1 MTADAALAARLRA
14 AVEAQ
19 LPAAAELRHQVHREP
34 DLGGHE
40 ERTAERV
47 AAALGAPGA
56 PWVTQGRLI
65 AVPAGPG
72 PAGSDGPHIAIRAE
86 LDALPIT
93 EATGAPWASANG
105 AMHACGHDV
114 HLAAL
119 TAVGRAIAAVG
130 GPLPLL
136 AVLQPREESLPSGAL
151 DILGSAELAAFEV
164 GAFLGVHLHPSLPAG
179 TVSAQAGPV
188 NASADDITI
197 TITGQPSHA
206 AYPHLGRD
214 PIVAAAATVL
224 ALQHLVSRRVSPMHP
239 TVLTIGA
246 LHAGTAGNAIP
257 GSAELT
263 GTLRAF
269 DEADRAA
276 LHTMVTETAELTARS
291 YGCRAEVSLGL
302 GEPVLR
308 NDAALAAASAPWL
321 AALGLDPGGDMRS
334 CGADDFAWY
343 NGKFPALM
351 SFVGVGET
359 TVPGLHHPEF
369 LPPDG
374 AIADAAMAM
383 LAGYLGACDVLAGQ
397 AGPTSPDP
405 GGSPVGTL

>member
-1 MTADAALAARLRA
+1 MTTGATLAGRLRA
-14 AVEAQ
+14 AVESH
-19 LPAAAELRHQVHREP
+19 LPAAVEVRHQVHREP

-40 ERTAERV
+40 QRTAERV
-47 AAALGAPGA
+47 AAALGAPEA

-65 AVPAGPG
+65 AI
-72 PAGSDGPHIAIRAE
+72 PAGSGPHIAIRAE

-93 EATGAPWASANG
+93 EATGAPWASTNG

-119 TAVGRAIAAVG
+119 VAAGRAIAEVG

-151 DILGSAELAAFEV
+151 DVLGSAELAAVEV

-179 TVSAQAGPV
+179 TVGAQAGPV
-188 NASADDITI
+188 NASSDDIAI

-269 DEADRAA
+269 DEADRAG
-276 LHTMVTETAELTARS
+276 LHAMVRETAELTARS
-291 YGCRAEVSLGL
+291 YGCRAEVGIGL

-308 NDAALAAASAPWL
+308 NDAGLAEASAPWL

-343 NGKFPALM
+343 NGRFPALM
-351 SFVGVGET
+351 SFVGVGEA
-359 TVPGLHHPEF
+359 TVPGLHHPAF
-369 LPPDG
+369 LPPDE
-374 AIADAAMAM
+374 AIADVALVM
-383 LAGYLGACDVLAGQ
+383 LAGYLGACDVLSGRTA
-397 AGPTSPDP
+397 P
-405 GGSPVGTL
+405 